1 MLFRKIGRRFSGMND
16 DYMFDDFLSVW
27 FTFVY
32 DFFSLVHMLFMIYGL
47 FCLSTRIEPQG
58 VLPYLWGYMLAAV
71 SGELGP
77 GG

>member
-1 MLFRKIGRRFSGMND
+1 
-16 DYMFDDFLSVW
+16 
-27 FTFVY
+27 
-32 DFFSLVHMLFMIYGL
+32 MIYGL

-58 VLPYLWGYMLAAV
+58 VLPYLWGYILAAV